1 MRTAFSPAIVSPV
14 IGFGQVATTG
24 TAEAAPPAV
33 RTLKLADLTAK
44 RAMRAFPTR
53 RIDHHMLLLGT
64 AGHGHHTVDFVEYP
78 CRPGTLLWARP
89 TQMVRY
95 GAEPGLDAI
104 LVTWPAGY
112 LPGLPATQWAPDD
125 PFGPVCWQLAGED
138 EDAVID
144 GVSQLV
150 VDCERFGPG
159 EAAVAMLRHQL
170 AVLVLRVAMVPP
182 VPALPDSTVE
192 VDAYLRFRREVED
205 GFTSSRRVEL
215 YAERLGCSVRTLT
228 RACLAAAGRSAK
240 QVLDDRVALEA
251 KRLLACTDVPVA
263 SVGEQLGFPEPT
275 HFGRFFAREV
285 GCTAGAFRAAVAG
298 ATKPRVPHQRR

>member
-1 MRTAFSPAIVSPV
+1 M

-144 GVSQLV
+144 EVSQLV
-150 VDCERFGPG
+150 VDCERFGHGDLAG
-159 EAAVAMLRHQL
+159 ELLRHQL
-170 AVLVLRVAMVPP
+170 AALVLRVVLVPP
-182 VPALPDSTVE
+182 IDPYGGTPGEVE
-192 VDAYLRFRREVED
+192 TFLRFRRVVEA
-205 GFTSSRRVEL
+205 GFAQSRQVAE
-215 YAERLGCSVRTLT
+215 YAADLGCSVRTLT
-228 RACLAAAGRSAK
+228 RACLSVTGRSAK
-240 QVLDDRVALEA
+240 QVVDDRVALEA
-251 KRLLACTDVPVA
+251 MRLLTGTDLA
-263 SVGEQLGFPEPT
+263 IAAIGERLGFTGPT
-275 HFGRFFAREV
+275 HFCRLFHRAV
-285 GCTAGAFRAAVAG
+285 GCPPGTFRARTRGVRPPI
-298 ATKPRVPHQRR
+298 PRPSP